1 MPRLKSE
8 WFIDQGNEVRLFLET
23 TKGDRSKH
31 ETFHYRP
38 DGHRFW
44 IRMNKRRPKG
54 YLSFPQYHRVEGDE
68 QMSNVK
74 ETLNEMLKRVV
85 DLCHIK
91 KRKVVWT
98 MVRHTSFT
106 LTLEEMPE
114 LGVPPAIDTFASNGH
129 TSAQML
135 RETYLYK
142 IEREM
147 TAKRAQQK
155 IKSSSW
161 SLQRRVVVD
170 DI

>member
-1 MPRLKSE
+1 
-8 WFIDQGNEVRLFLET
+8 
-23 TKGDRSKH
+23 
-31 ETFHYRP
+31 
-38 DGHRFW
+38 
-44 IRMNKRRPKG
+44 MNRRRPNG
-54 YLSFPQYHRVEGDE
+54 YLAFPGYQRVEGNE

-74 ETLNEMLKRVV
+74 EALNAMLKRVV

-98 MVRHTSFT
+98 VVRHTAFM
-106 LTLEEMPE
+106 LTLDEMPE

-147 TAKRAQQK
+147 TARKAQQK
-155 IKSSSW
+155 MKSSSW
-161 SLQRRVVVD
+161 SMLKRVNLE
-170 DI
+170 